1 MVFRTVWEDIWQ
13 KETKLFDGLLQI
25 KVNLKV
31 ALLDIKSYN
40 LFKGAKLERKL
51 PKVASLLIINR
62 DSEEKV
68 LTSSGPGRKYQ
79 FSVSS
84 VIPF

>member
-51 PKVASLLIINR
+51 PKVASLLIINS
-62 DSEEKV
+62 DSVEKV
-68 LTSSGPGRKYQ
+68 FL
-79 FSVSS
+79 
-84 VIPF
+84 I